1 MGLGF
6 YVRKFGKNYKNPL
19 KDYFTPY
26 LVIDTLTSKCFQSAK
41 SALLV
46 RALI

>member
-6 YVRKFGKNYKNPL
+6 YVRKLRKNYKNQL

-26 LVIDTLTSKCFQSAK
+26 LVIDTQTSKCF
-41 SALLV
+41 
-46 RALI
+46 